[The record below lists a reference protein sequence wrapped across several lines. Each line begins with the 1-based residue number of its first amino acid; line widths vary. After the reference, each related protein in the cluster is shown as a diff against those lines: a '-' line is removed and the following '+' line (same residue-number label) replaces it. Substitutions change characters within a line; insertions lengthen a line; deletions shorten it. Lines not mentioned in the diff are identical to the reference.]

1 MRGKFV
7 MFLLLFFSLLSVA
20 QSKSPTPEELEDRFF
35 EITKFADLEKIIEGN
50 TIEVD
55 IAVRFN
61 KRDFPM
67 HVVTRGMELFRGR
80 TTLFGFNMEMIR
92 NGDDLRVKVLGI
104 WTKHKI
110 PQEDNNPILN
120 FAQWKQKRLD
130 SRLDGDS
137 LIGGVAT
144 WVVQYDAPNETHRM
158 HVSKGSGLVLQVRSK
173 YKDEKSG
180 KWSDYLLEFDN
191 YRMFMG
197 VYAPH
202 KMVVTSFESKR
213 IYAMEIKS
221 AIVRN
226 EIPLSYFD

>member
-7 MFLLLFFSLLSVA
+7 MFLLLCVSLVVNSQVKL
-20 QSKSPTPEELEDRFF
+20 PTPMELEDRFF
-35 EITKFADLEKIIEGN
+35 EITKFADLEQIIESN

-61 KRDFPM
+61 KREFPL
-67 HVVTRGMELFRGR
+67 HVVTKGMERFRGK
-80 TTLFGFNMEMIR
+80 TTLFGFNMEMVR
-92 NGDDLRVKVLGI
+92 DGDNLRVKVLGI

-120 FAQWKQKRLD
+120 FAQWKEKRLV

-137 LIGGVAT
+137 IIGGVAT
-144 WVVQYDAPNETHRM
+144 WVVQYDAANETHRM
-158 HVSKGSGLVLQVRSK
+158 HVSKGSGLVLQVRSQ
-173 YKDEKSG
+173 YRDEKTG

-213 IYAMEIKS
+213 VYAMEIKS
-221 AIVRN
+221 AVVRN